1 MTNIIKTFSNNA
13 PLLINGKAVLY
24 CVKLNGKTN
33 RMDVARAMFNQYPN
47 CFSNIAEV
55 IQMLRAYEKTNNF
68 VWTDKV
74 AYITHQA

>member
-1 MTNIIKTFSNNA
+1 MNTVKTFNNNT
-13 PLLINGKAVLY
+13 PVLVNGKAVLY
-24 CVKLNGKTN
+24 FVKLNGKTN
-33 RMDVARAMFNQYPN
+33 RMDVAKRMFAEYNN

-55 IQMLRAYEKTNNF
+55 ISMLRAYEKTNDF